1 MVSLGVVGGGGS
13 CSSYSQSFFVLEF
26 FVSMSDAHD
35 FISITSCTYR
45 KRKSME
51 PTNEHPRQC
60 HERMKVLFT
69 DLDKRRELDLS
80 VPDEGICFVTCE
92 LVVR

>member
-1 MVSLGVVGGGGS
+1 
-13 CSSYSQSFFVLEF
+13 
-26 FVSMSDAHD
+26 
-35 FISITSCTYR
+35 
-45 KRKSME
+45 ME

-92 LVVR
+92 SVVR

>member
-1 MVSLGVVGGGGS
+1 MVVVVVVVTRSL
-13 CSSYSQSFFVLEF
+13 FFVLEF

-69 DLDKRRELDLS
+69 ENRADLIIKDLTRR
-80 VPDEGICFVTCE
+80 
-92 LVVR
+92 